1 MAGGSVGTSWYL
13 FTEQRVLFD
22 PVFGTASILLLYT
35 LLTYTGYAKEE
46 AQRRQTRDAFSK
58 YLSPDMV
65 ARVAADPSSL
75 KLGGEQR
82 ELTLLFSDVRG
93 FTTISEQF
101 SPEGL
106 TDLINKLLTPLT
118 NVILSNQGTVDKYM
132 GDAVMAFWNAP
143 LDDPDHPRHACL
155 SAIGMLAEIP
165 KLNARLEEEAK
176 IEGRKHIPMQVGLGV
191 NTGMGVVGNVGSDQ
205 RFDYSVLGD
214 CVNMAAR
221 FEGQTKD
228 YGVDILIGQAT
239 KERVPE
245 MATIEL
251 DLIQVKGKTV
261 GVSIYALLGDETV
274 AERGDFRELKAAVDE
289 AVAAYRKQDWAMAK
303 AKLEEARA
311 KLNGYRIEGTLNL
324 LKNRIA
330 EYEINPPPAE
340 WDGVFIAT
348 TK

>member
-1 MAGGSVGTSWYL
+1 
-13 FTEQRVLFD
+13 
-22 PVFGTASILLLYT
+22 
-35 LLTYTGYAKEE
+35 
-46 AQRRQTRDAFSK
+46 
-58 YLSPDMV
+58 
-65 ARVAADPSSL
+65 
-75 KLGGEQR
+75 
-82 ELTLLFSDVRG
+82 
-93 FTTISEQF
+93 
-101 SPEGL
+101 
-106 TDLINKLLTPLT
+106 
-118 NVILSNQGTVDKYM
+118 
-132 GDAVMAFWNAP
+132 NAP

-176 IEGRKHIPMQVGLGV
+176 VEGRKHIPMQVGLGV

-261 GVSIYALLGDETV
+261 GVPIYTLLGDETV
-274 AERGDFRELKAAVDE
+274 AAREDFQALKTAVDQ
-289 AVAAYRKQDWAMAK
+289 AVAAYRKQDWETAK
-303 AKLEEARA
+303 AKIEEARS

-330 EYEINPPPAE
+330 EYEVNPPPPE